1 MLKML
6 NEKEIVETNGLCFVH
21 PYTHF

>member
-1 MLKML
+1 MK
-6 NEKEIVETNGLCFVH
+6 KEIVETNGLCFVH